1 MTYTKIIPFFLAP
14 LLIASSAMSQT
25 GDWEAVQALRS
36 GTKIKVTLKH
46 GPTFDHCFFDG
57 ASDDQLFCIS
67 GRWPLPRRKTYLRDD
82 IKAVYLTHN
91 GPAIGLGVGAGAGA
105 IIGASG
111 DPVPG
116 LGRGGTALLDAGLL
130 GGLGAFFG
138 MVLDPFFHGRVVY
151 RSPQYPYKDP
161 YKGRDNPS
169 LPNGR
174 NISQPPANVP
184 SCLRDGV
191 TFQCV
196 DP

>member
-1 MTYTKIIPFFLAP
+1 MTYTRIIPFLLAP
-14 LLIASSAMSQT
+14 LLIASSAMSQID
-25 GDWEAVQALRS
+25 DWQAVQALRS
-36 GTKIKVTLKH
+36 GTKIKVTLKNRA
-46 GPTFDHCFFDG
+46 TFGHCSLDG
-57 ASDDQLFCIS
+57 TSNDQLACIS
-67 GRWPLPRRKTYLRDD
+67 GRWPLSQRRVYLRAD
-82 IKAVYLTHN
+82 IQAVYLTRS

-105 IIGASG
+105 IIGATG

-138 MVLDPFFHGRVVY
+138 MVLDPFFHGREVY
-151 RSPQYPYKDP
+151 RSPQYP

-169 LPNGR
+169 LPKSQNT
-174 NISQPPANVP
+174 SQPSANVP

-196 DP
+196 DK

>member
-1 MTYTKIIPFFLAP
+1 MTYTKIIPFLLAP

-25 GDWEAVQALRS
+25 GDWGAVQALRS
-36 GTKIKVTLKH
+36 GTKIKVTLKNR
-46 GPTFDHCFFDG
+46 PTFGHCFMDG
-57 ASDDQLFCIS
+57 ASDDQLFCTS
-67 GRWPLPRRKTYLRDD
+67 RGGLLSRRKVYLRDD

-91 GPAIGLGVGAGAGA
+91 SPAIGLGVGVSAGAVIGATGSNCCHAANALLGAGA
-105 IIGASG
+105 LGVVGWFSG
-111 DPVPG
+111 TV
-116 LGRGGTALLDAGLL
+116 A
-130 GGLGAFFG
+130 
-138 MVLDPFFHGRVVY
+138 DPFFHGRAVY
-151 RSPQYPYKDP
+151 RSPQDP
-161 YKGRDNPS
+161 YKGHNDPS

>member
-1 MTYTKIIPFFLAP
+1 MTYTKIIPFLLAL

-25 GDWEAVQALRS
+25 ADWEALQALRS

-46 GPTFDHCFFDG
+46 GPTFGHCFFNG
-57 ASDDQLFCIS
+57 ASDDQLVCS
-67 GRWPLPRRKTYLRDD
+67 SRGGLLSRRKVYLRDD
-82 IKAVYLTHN
+82 VKAVYLTHN

-105 IIGASG
+105 IIGAAG

-151 RSPQYPYKDP
+151 RSPQDP
-161 YKGRDNPS
+161 SKAHNAPS
-169 LPNGR
+169 LPNG
-174 NISQPPANVP
+174 
-184 SCLRDGV
+184 
-191 TFQCV
+191 
-196 DP
+196 

>member
-1 MTYTKIIPFFLAP
+1 MTYTRIISFLLAP
-14 LLIASSAMSQT
+14 LLIASSAVSQT
-25 GDWEAVQALRS
+25 ADWQAVQALRS
-36 GTKIKVTLKH
+36 GTRIKVTLKNRT
-46 GPTFDHCFFDG
+46 TFGHCFIDG
-57 ASDDQLFCIS
+57 ASDDQLVCIS
-67 GRWPLPRRKTYLRDD
+67 GRWPMSRRKVYLRDD

-105 IIGASG
+105 IIGAAG

-151 RSPQYPYKDP
+151 RSPQDP
-161 YKGRDNPS
+161 YKAHNAPS
-169 LPNGR
+169 LRNGQ
-174 NISQPPANVP
+174 NTSQPPANVP

-191 TFQCV
+191 TFECV

>member
-1 MTYTKIIPFFLAP
+1 MTYTKIISFLLAP

-25 GDWEAVQALRS
+25 DDWGAVQALRN

-46 GPTFDHCFFDG
+46 GPTFGHCFFDG

-67 GRWPLPRRKTYLRDD
+67 GRWPLSRRKTYLRDD

-151 RSPQYPYKDP
+151 RSPQDP
-161 YKGRDNPS
+161 YKGHTDPSS
-169 LPNGR
+169 LPNGQ
-174 NISQPPANVP
+174 NTSQPPVNVP

-196 DP
+196 DQ

>member
-1 MTYTKIIPFFLAP
+1 M
-14 LLIASSAMSQT
+14 
-25 GDWEAVQALRS
+25 V
-36 GTKIKVTLKH
+36 
-46 GPTFDHCFFDG
+46 
-57 ASDDQLFCIS
+57 
-67 GRWPLPRRKTYLRDD
+67 YLRDD
-82 IKAVYLTHN
+82 IKAVYLTHS

-105 IIGASG
+105 IIGAAG

-151 RSPQYPYKDP
+151 RSPQDP
-161 YKGRDNPS
+161 YKVHNAPS

-174 NISQPPANVP
+174 NTSQPPANVP

-196 DP
+196 DRCTTTQVCFTEG

>member
-1 MTYTKIIPFFLAP
+1 MTYTKIIPFLLAS

-25 GDWEAVQALRS
+25 DDWEAVQALRS
-36 GTKIKVTLKH
+36 GTKIKVTLKNR
-46 GPTFDHCFFDG
+46 PTFGHCFFDG
-57 ASDDQLFCIS
+57 ASDDQLFCTS
-67 GRWPLPRRKTYLRDD
+67 RGGLLSRRKVYPRAD
-82 IKAVYLTHN
+82 IKAVYLTHS

-105 IIGASG
+105 IIGAAG
-111 DPVPG
+111 NPVPG

-151 RSPQYPYKDP
+151 RSPQDP
-161 YKGRDNPS
+161 YKGRDKPS
-169 LPNGR
+169 LPNGQ
-174 NISQPPANVP
+174 NTNQPPANLP

-196 DP
+196 DK

>member
-1 MTYTKIIPFFLAP
+1 MRYTKIIPFLLVP

-25 GDWEAVQALRS
+25 NNWQAVQALRS
-36 GTKIKVTLKH
+36 GTKIKVTLKNR
-46 GPTFDHCFFDG
+46 PTFGHCSFDG
-57 ASDDQLFCIS
+57 ASDDRLVCIS
-67 GRWPLPRRKTYLRDD
+67 GRWPLSRRMVYLRDD

-105 IIGASG
+105 IIGAAG

-138 MVLDPFFHGRVVY
+138 MVLDPFFHGREVY
-151 RSPQYPYKDP
+151 RSPQDP
-161 YKGRDNPS
+161 YKGRDKPS
-169 LPNGR
+169 LPNGQ
-174 NISQPPANVP
+174 NTNQPPANVP

-196 DP
+196 DK

>member
-1 MTYTKIIPFFLAP
+1 MRYTRIIPFLLAP

-25 GDWEAVQALRS
+25 GDWEAVQGLRS
-36 GTKIKVTLKH
+36 GTKIKVTLKNR
-46 GPTFDHCFFDG
+46 PTFGHCFMDG
-57 ASDDQLFCIS
+57 ASDDQLFCSS
-67 GRWPLPRRKTYLRDD
+67 GRWPLSRRKVYLRDD

-105 IIGASG
+105 IIGSTG

-138 MVLDPFFHGRVVY
+138 LVLDPFFHCRVVY
-151 RSPQYPYKDP
+151 RSPD
-161 YKGRDNPS
+161 S
-169 LPNGR
+169 PNGGSHSS
-174 NISQPPANVP
+174 ISKKQNASPPTVDI
-184 SCLRDGV
+184 SCLKNGV
-191 TFQCV
+191 TLQCV

>member
-1 MTYTKIIPFFLAP
+1 MTYTRIIPLLLAP
-14 LLIASSAMSQT
+14 FLVASSAMSQT
-25 GDWEAVQALRS
+25 ADWEAVQALRS

-46 GPTFDHCFFDG
+46 GPTFGHCFFDG

-67 GRWPLPRRKTYLRDD
+67 GRWPLSRRKMYLRDD

-91 GPAIGLGVGAGAGA
+91 GPAIGLGVGASAGA
-105 IIGASG
+105 IIGAAG

-138 MVLDPFFHGRVVY
+138 MVLDPFFHGREVY
-151 RSPQYPYKDP
+151 RSPQDP
-161 YKGRDNPS
+161 YKGRNNPS
-169 LPNGR
+169 LPIGQNA
-174 NISQPPANVP
+174 NQPPANVP

-196 DP
+196 DK

>member
-1 MTYTKIIPFFLAP
+1 MTYTKIISFLLAP

-25 GDWEAVQALRS
+25 ANWEAVQALRN

-46 GPTFDHCFFDG
+46 GPTFGHCFFDG

-67 GRWPLPRRKTYLRDD
+67 GRWPLSRRKTYLRDD

-105 IIGASG
+105 IIGATG

-151 RSPQYPYKDP
+151 RSPQDPYKDP

-174 NISQPPANVP
+174 NTSPPPANVP

-191 TFQCV
+191 TLQCV
-196 DP
+196 DQ

>member
-1 MTYTKIIPFFLAP
+1 MTYTKIISFLLAP
-14 LLIASSAMSQT
+14 FLLASSAMSQT
-25 GDWEAVQALRS
+25 ADWEAVQALRS
-36 GTKIKVTLKH
+36 GTKIKVTLKNR
-46 GPTFDHCFFDG
+46 PTFGHCFFDG
-57 ASDDQLFCIS
+57 ASDDQLFCTS
-67 GRWPLPRRKTYLRDD
+67 RGGMLSRRKVYLRDE

-105 IIGASG
+105 IIGAAG

-138 MVLDPFFHGRVVY
+138 MVLDPFFHGRPVY
-151 RSPQYPYKDP
+151 RSPQDP
-161 YKGRDNPS
+161 YKAHNAPS
-169 LPNGR
+169 LPSRR
-174 NISQPPANVP
+174 NTSLPPANAP

-196 DP
+196 DQ